1 MNPLAQNNMVEV
13 ASKDQFTEI
22 KNALDSYYGS

>member
-1 MNPLAQNNMVEV
+1 MNPLAKNNMVEV
-13 ASKDQFTEI
+13 ASNDQFAEI